1 MIKSSPGANFN
12 GSQFNLRKDF
22 FYFTLIQSARHLAA
36 AESGGGAL
44 LSDANSNSKIGNGDV
59 TKRLR
64 WLAIFAAIIGKLG
77 TEVQKSAK

>member
-12 GSQFNLRKDF
+12 GSQFHFFIKI

-44 LSDANSNSKIGNGDV
+44 LSDANSNSKMGNGDV

-64 WLAIFAAIIGKLG
+64 WLAIFAATIGKL
-77 TEVQKSAK
+77 EQRSKSQ